1 MTELRGL
8 QLRFKTDFLMTGK
21 FEQYALRMQF
31 LTGNMTISV
40 EMANIYDWTHA
51 P

>member
-1 MTELRGL
+1 
-8 QLRFKTDFLMTGK
+8 MTGK

-31 LTGNMTISV
+31 LIGNMTISD
-40 EMANIYDWTHA
+40 EMANSYDWTHA

>member
-1 MTELRGL
+1 
-8 QLRFKTDFLMTGK
+8 MTGK

-40 EMANIYDWTHA
+40 EMANIYGWTHA